1 MTTPATGNSTSPEG
15 QSGAGNADSANATT
29 YRYTPQ
35 LAAEIEKRWQDVWK
49 KQGTFNAPNP
59 TGDLSE
65 PGLQLPE
72 DRMFVQDMFPY
83 PSGVGL
89 HVGHPLGYIAT
100 DVFARF
106 HRMKGA
112 NVLHT
117 LGYDSFGLPAEQ
129 YAVQTGTHP
138 RTTTMANIE
147 NMERQLGRLGL
158 GHDKRRS
165 VATTDTD
172 FYRWTQW
179 IFLQI
184 YNSLSLI
191 HISEPTRLYPKS
203 RMPSSA

>member
-1 MTTPATGNSTSPEG
+1 MTNPGSSNANSTESTTPS
-15 QSGAGNADSANATT
+15 

-35 LAAEIEKRWQDVWK
+35 LAADIEKRWQEQWN

-65 PGLQLPE
+65 PGLQLPA

-117 LGYDSFGLPAEQ
+117 CLLYTSPS
-129 YAVQTGTHP
+129 P
-138 RTTTMANIE
+138 RDVE
-147 NMERQLGRLGL
+147 E
-158 GHDKRRS
+158 
-165 VATTDTD
+165 
-172 FYRWTQW
+172 
-179 IFLQI
+179 
-184 YNSLSLI
+184 
-191 HISEPTRLYPKS
+191 S